1 MRLDTRKRATRGS
14 WSCSNNSDA
23 FHDTSP
29 AAAPAVCSDVN
40 VGKDEDLSLGF
51 SDDEMADVREKLRG
65 WGFAG

>member
-1 MRLDTRKRATRGS
+1 MGVAVPRELDGQVL
-14 WSCSNNSDA
+14 SDA

-29 AAAPAVCSDVN
+29 AAAPAVYGDVN
-40 VGKDEDLSLGF
+40 VGKDEDLPLDL